1 MVMSRRRRSAA
12 RELWRLLEP
21 IHAVT
26 YFSPEPLATLREA
39 GFRGF
44 WMGYFAGRAAPLGP
58 APAELVH
65 ALFYNF
71 TADHVRRA
79 LPDAWAFA
87 SPDAALHARQI
98 GSVAA
103 LRRHLGEL
111 AASPDIARAAD
122 LAMRAADGAPIPGR
136 PLFAANRA
144 LPVPIDPMDRLWH
157 GATLLREHRGDGHVV
172 ALTAAGI
179 MGRESHVLHALA
191 TQTPAEVYA
200 TARHLGPEEWERI
213 LSELGDRGLVDSAGD
228 LTVAG
233 RATKQQIEDLTDDLA
248 VPAYDGLTDEELEE
262 LQQALAPIAAAVVAS
277 GDIPAKSPMG
287 LDLTDDGPRA

>member
-1 MVMSRRRRSAA
+1 MSRRRRGAV

-26 YFSPEPLATLREA
+26 YFSPEPLAALKEA

-44 WMGYFAGRAAPLGP
+44 WMGYFAGRAAPLGA

-71 TADHVRRA
+71 TAEHVGRA
-79 LPDAWAFA
+79 LPDAWGFA
-87 SPDAALHARQI
+87 SPDAALDARQR
-98 GSVAA
+98 GSVEA

-111 AASPDIARAAD
+111 GASLDIARAAD
-122 LAMRAADGAPIPGR
+122 LAMRAADAAPIPGR

-144 LPVPIDPMDRLWH
+144 LAVPTDPMDRLWH
-157 GATLLREHRGDGHVV
+157 AATLLREHRGDGHVV

-179 MGRESHVLHALA
+179 GGRESHVFHALA
-191 TQTPAEVYA
+191 TRTPAEVYA
-200 TARHLGPEEWERI
+200 TARYLGQEEWDRI
-213 LSELGDRGLVDSAGD
+213 LSDLGDRGLVDSSGD

-233 RATKQQIEDLTDDLA
+233 TATKRQVEDLTDDLA

-262 LQQALAPIAAAVVAS
+262 LQNALRPIAAAVVAS
-277 GDIPAKSPMG
+277 GDIPVKSPMG
-287 LDLTDDGPRA
+287 LDLTEDGPLA